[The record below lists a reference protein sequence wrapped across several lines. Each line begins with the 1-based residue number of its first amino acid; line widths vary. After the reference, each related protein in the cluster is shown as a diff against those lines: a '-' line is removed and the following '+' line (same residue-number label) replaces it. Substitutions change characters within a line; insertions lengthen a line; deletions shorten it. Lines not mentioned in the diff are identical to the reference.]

1 MRELARNLSLIEAC
15 GFDPLPLQ
23 RKPKPQIVT
32 DPETGLSRIEVPPA
46 PSEPERAVPKH
57 WNVM

>member
-1 MRELARNLSLIEAC
+1 MKAC